1 MIRSLIAIGLLIV
14 VAGCGRPS
22 GEKIFEQGLRQLERG
37 RMSQARDLLLESIEL
52 RPGHDANAFA
62 HHHLGVIAWREGD
75 LETAQLHFEASH
87 ELHDELF
94 EPVFNLGVIAL
105 ESGNWMEART
115 WFEAASALSPRDARP
130 WEYLAEAHRL
140 RGDAGRREMRRALF
154 EARARD
160 PHSARILTALA
171 GVEHEDGGT
180 AEAIA
185 FLMQALEQ
193 NAHYPPALFN
203 LAQLYA
209 QSPDQE
215 EHAEAYFEQYL
226 AVAPTGIRA
235 DEARRA
241 LRTLRAPPEPEP
253 EAVADV
259 APPPSE
265 RERPAPSVEPV
276 APPEPPTLDEL
287 LASIADVVAAG
298 DHDRAVAR
306 YMRLAASVRQ
316 QGERGQEERVLRA
329 GIEQL
334 PESATLHS
342 ALGRH
347 YLDREDT
354 RAAQRMFERA
364 VELEPGWAQEWIML
378 AQSATARRDYDTA
391 LDALLRAVPLAP
403 QDPSPL
409 WALAE
414 TYEVVGINRRA
425 AETYQQ
431 FAERFPRDARAVRAH
446 ERLQALRP
454 PPAPEPP
461 PEPVV
466 EPAPRVSPEEARRL
480 RQAREAYQRGVTY
493 QRRQDWDSALFYYGR
508 ALAQDPT
515 LERAHYNTGL
525 IQLQRNRWPEARA
538 AFQAAVELESGNAQT
553 WYNLSYAQHQGG
565 QRDLAIRSL
574 NRALEINRDLAAA
587 HLLLGILY
595 AEDRATTARA
605 RRHYERFLELEPN
618 DPNAASIRAWLANP
632 S

>member
-14 VAGCGRPS
+14 AAGCGRPS
-22 GEKIFEQGLRQLERG
+22 GEKAYEQGLRQLERG
-37 RMSQARDLLLESIEL
+37 RLEQARDLLQESIEL
-52 RPGHDANAFA
+52 RPGHEANAFA
-62 HHHLGVIAWREGD
+62 HHHLGVLAWRAGD
-75 LETAQLHFEASH
+75 AEAARRHFEASH
-87 ELHDELF
+87 AIHDELY
-94 EPVFNLGVIAL
+94 EPVLNLGVLAL
-105 ESGNWMEART
+105 EVGNWMEART
-115 WFEAASALSPRDARP
+115 WFETASALSPSDAQP
-130 WEYLAEAHRL
+130 WEYLAEVHRL
-140 RGDAGRREMRRALF
+140 RGDAGQRDQRRALY

-171 GVEHEDGGT
+171 SVEHEDGGT

-209 QSPDQE
+209 KSPDQA
-215 EHAEAYFEQYL
+215 EHAKAYFEQYL
-226 AVAPTGIRA
+226 AVTPTGTRA
-235 DEARRA
+235 DEARRT
-241 LRTLRAPPEPEP
+241 LRALRAPPAELEP
-253 EAVADV
+253 VTDV
-259 APPPSE
+259 E
-265 RERPAPSVEPV
+265 VEPV
-276 APPEPPTLDEL
+276 ALPEPPSLDEL
-287 LASIADVVAAG
+287 LASIAEVVAAG
-298 DHDRAVAR
+298 DHDRAIAR

-316 QGERGQEERVLRA
+316 QGEREQEEQVLRA

-334 PESATLHS
+334 PDAATLHS

-347 YLDREDT
+347 YLDRDDT

-364 VELEPGWAQEWIML
+364 VELEPGWAQEWILL

-391 LDALLRAVPLAP
+391 LDALRRAVPLAE

-414 TYEVVGINRRA
+414 TYETVGINRLA
-425 AETYQQ
+425 ADTYAQ
-431 FAERFPRDARAVRAH
+431 FAERFPQDPRAVHAT
-446 ERLQALRP
+446 ERLLALRP
-454 PPAPEPP
+454 PPAPEP
-461 PEPVV
+461 VV
-466 EPAPRVSPEEARRL
+466 ADVPRVSPEQARRL
-480 RQAREAYQRGVTY
+480 RQAREAYQRGVSY

-525 IQLQRNRWPEARA
+525 IELQRNRWPEARA
-538 AFQAAVELESGNAQT
+538 AFRAAVELEPGNAQT
-553 WYNLSYAQHQGG
+553 WYNLGYAQHQAG
-565 QRDLAIRSL
+565 QREAAISSL
-574 NRALEINRDLAAA
+574 SRALEINADLAAA

-595 AEDRATTARA
+595 AEDRATAGRA

-618 DPNAASIRAWLANP
+618 DPNAPSIRAWLANR